1 MLGEGSGVAS
11 VRFSNVAT
19 VEERKAW

>member
-1 MLGEGSGVAS
+1 MLDEGSGVAS
-11 VRFSNVAT
+11 VRFSSVAT